1 MTRHVVVLHGLW
13 MPRASMH
20 WIARRLAMA
29 GFEPGLFAYRTVHG
43 GPEEAIPRLMARL
56 RERRAH
62 VVAHSLGGLVVLEA
76 LRRSEGVAVGRVVCL
91 GSPLRGSAAATGVTS
106 HKWGSFAIGQSATL
120 LRHGCAA
127 CAAGVEVGV
136 VAGRKPVGLGRF
148 FGHFDGESDGTVAVA
163 ETRIEGL
170 ADHVTVA
177 ASHTGLLFSRAA
189 ADQAVGFLLTGRF
202 RHEPR

>member
-13 MPRASMH
+13 MPRASMR
-20 WIARRLAMA
+20 WIARRLAAA
-29 GFEPGLFAYRTVHG
+29 GFEPDLFAYRTVHG
-43 GPEEAIPRLMARL
+43 GPAEAIPRLMARL

-76 LRRSEGVAVGRVVCL
+76 LRRAQGMAVGRVVCL
-91 GSPLRGSAAATGVTS
+91 GSPLRGSAAAMGVAR
-106 HKWGSFAIGQSATL
+106 HKWGGFAIGQSAEL
-120 LRHGCAA
+120 LRSGCAA

-136 VAGRKPVGLGRF
+136 VAGRKPLGLGRF
-148 FGHFDGESDGTVAVA
+148 FGHFDGESDGTVAVE

-177 ASHTGLLFSRAA
+177 ASHTGLLFSGEAA
-189 ADQAVGFLLTGRF
+189 SQAVRFLLDGRF
-202 RHEPR
+202 RHQPR